1 MGRKRTASKRPV
13 QAAEGR
19 FRKRMKQYEQYQY
32 QGLDKMPEM
41 DLSKYDLDLDK
52 YKQENVMEDMP
63 GMDAYTQAADYA
75 SERFQQSQ
83 ANIMQAYKG
92 AAGSSGVAGI
102 AQAMSGQATEFARGQ
117 QMSLGQRAAEAR
129 RLSLQEKARLQGQ
142 ERQLMLQQDV
152 GRRDLRLTEDR
163 TRREFDYG
171 KMTTLLGVEGEQV
184 SGARQMYASELQ
196 AGAQR
201 HAGTMQAVGAVAGAK
216 IMFVC
221 VPRGVC
227 IDTIDDSVAIENIK
241 PGDIVIGYN
250 GSPVKVLQKHEYL
263 EDPTAKRFYKVKFD
277 NGSIVDVCDMHRIKG
292 GRAMDITENVIS
304 MIEEMAEEIV
314 RLKNK

>member
-1 MGRKRTASKRPV
+1 MGRKRTVSKKPM
-13 QAAEGR
+13 QKAEGK
-19 FRKRMKQYEQYQY
+19 FRKRMEQYEQYQF
-32 QGLDKMPEM
+32 QP
-41 DLSKYDLDLDK
+41 LDLDK

-92 AAGSSGVAGI
+92 AAGSSGVAGL

-152 GRRDLRLTEDR
+152 

-184 SGARQMYASELQ
+184 SGARQMYASENQ
-196 AGAQR
+196 AASQEYAAKMAMIGSVVGGIGGAMT
-201 HAGTMQAVGAVAGAK
+201 GGFAVGGAFAPK
-216 IMFVC
+216 
-221 VPRGVC
+221 GV
-227 IDTIDDSVAIENIK
+227 
-241 PGDIVIGYN
+241 
-250 GSPVKVLQKHEYL
+250 
-263 EDPTAKRFYKVKFD
+263 
-277 NGSIVDVCDMHRIKG
+277 
-292 GRAMDITENVIS
+292 
-304 MIEEMAEEIV
+304 
-314 RLKNK
+314 